1 MNMRF
6 NKNDIVIN
14 WNEDFV
20 WNLAT
25 VITNNEIYIPTLNFE
40 FWSSDA
46 LNDIVDEMRAAK
58 GYKTILHFDDP
69 SPEDKDPG
77 VWYDFYID
85 VAKHGDKTGPC
96 IWASVINT
104 DADDNNTYYTIDLT
118 DEERHVIYEWLD
130 EQCREH
136 EGKSLEEL
144 TNEYA

>member
-1 MNMRF
+1 MRF

-20 WNLAT
+20 CDLTT
-25 VITNNEIYIPTLNFE
+25 VIFGEERYKTTLNFE
-40 FWSSDA
+40 LWSTDA

-85 VAKHGDKTGPC
+85 IAAKHGNKTGPG
-96 IWASVINT
+96 IWARVEDS
-104 DADDNNTYYTIDLT
+104 DADDDSTYYTIDLT

>member
-1 MNMRF
+1 MRF

-20 WNLAT
+20 CDLTTPIFGSN
-25 VITNNEIYIPTLNFE
+25 IYIPTLNFE
-40 FWSSDA
+40 LWSSDA

-69 SPEDKDPG
+69 SPEDKDPE

-85 VAKHGDKTGPC
+85 AVAKHGKTWPC
-96 IWASVINT
+96 IWASVQNT
-104 DADDNNTYYTIDLT
+104 NADDNSAYYAIGLT

>member
-1 MNMRF
+1 MRF

-20 WNLAT
+20 CDLIPAT
-25 VITNNEIYIPTLNFE
+25 LDNKEYVPMLNFE
-40 FWSSDA
+40 LWSTDA
-46 LNDIVDEMRAAK
+46 LNDIVDGMRAAK

-69 SPEDKDPG
+69 SPEDKDPE
-77 VWYDFYID
+77 VWYDFYIVVGVKD
-85 VAKHGDKTGPC
+85 GDNIGPY
-96 IWASVINT
+96 IWASVENT
-104 DADDNNTYYTIDLT
+104 DADDDSTYYTIDLT
-118 DEERHVIYEWLD
+118 DIEMYMTYEWLD